1 MGGAQPDGLMQAA
14 GGASPKPLDQI
25 CEPIDVTEMNIG
37 KWYDPISERWIAPRE
52 ARTIAA
58 NDRSSAKQAPEAHKR
73 EEAQR
78 IWNLLV
84 DCCARG

>member
-1 MGGAQPDGLMQAA
+1 M
-14 GGASPKPLDQI
+14 
-25 CEPIDVTEMNIG
+25 TEMHIG

-52 ARTIAA
+52 TRAIAA
-58 NDRSSAKQAPEAHKR
+58 DDRSSAEQVAETHKR

>member
-1 MGGAQPDGLMQAA
+1 MKPREAQ
-14 GGASPKPLDQI
+14 SPPPLDQI
-25 CEPIDVTEMNIG
+25 CEPIDVTEMHIG

-52 ARTIAA
+52 TRAIAA
-58 NDRSSAKQAPEAHKR
+58 DDRSSAEQVAETHKR